1 MNCNKSFF
9 GLFLALLVVLPG
21 CIRVPNYTRR
31 SFVLVG
37 DDCPY
42 KAMQENINIEIKKF
56 SNSDIHYLFD
66 ERSDLLSYKKINVV
80 YIAICNLSKNS
91 YIITPDSIGLEQVPY
106 LKIDKSM
113 KKTNSA
119 ARLLGGAAGITAGAL
134 SEKAI
139 NSGACKDVGGF
150 LVLGSF
156 SGISSVFGYI
166 GIGTGIKSAVM
177 NRRIS
182 KDIKEKTLHDK
193 VIIKSGGHYEG
204 IIFVKSADYKP
215 QFTVTLHE
223 KNNAKNGVIFDVD
236 LRDNVNRA

>member
-21 CIRVPNYTRR
+21 CIKVPSYIRR

-42 KAMQENINIEIKKF
+42 KATQENINIEIKKF

-66 ERSDLLSYKKINVV
+66 GRSDLLSYKKINVV
-80 YIAICNLSKNS
+80 YIAICNLSENS
-91 YIITPDSIGLEQVPY
+91 YIITPDSIDLEQVPY
-106 LKIDKSM
+106 IKIDKSM

-119 ARLLGGAAGITAGAL
+119 ARLLGGAVGITAGTL

-139 NSGACKDVGGF
+139 RSGACKDVGEF

-156 SGISSVFGYI
+156 SGISSVFGYL
-166 GIGTGIKSAVM
+166 GIGTGIQSAVI

-193 VIIKSGGHYEG
+193 VIVKSGGHYEG

-215 QFTVTLHE
+215 EFTVTLHE